1 MPVTKTLTEPIT
13 DFLAILLPGIDV
25 NIAQSGQVI
34 MKLMQF
40 IRTWKLKEKFK
51 KYTFIAMLNTIM

>member
-1 MPVTKTLTEPIT
+1 MPVTKTLTELIT